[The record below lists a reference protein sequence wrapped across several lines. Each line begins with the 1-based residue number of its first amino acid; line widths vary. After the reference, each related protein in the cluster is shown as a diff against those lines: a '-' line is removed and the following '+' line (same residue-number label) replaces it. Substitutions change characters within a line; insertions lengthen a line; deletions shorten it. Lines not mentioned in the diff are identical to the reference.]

1 MENWLPIV
9 TGVYLVIMILYGHYR
24 GFIRLAV
31 SLVALVAALVIVN
44 LSMPAVTTFLKE
56 NTQIHKS
63 LQDSMKKASGLESAG
78 GDDEELPAMQR
89 AIIENLNLPQQMKDA
104 LIENNNHEIYQML
117 GVEAFTD
124 YVGNYLADMILNT
137 LGFIIMFVI
146 VYFILQL
153 LMRWLDILAR
163 LPLLSGINKVAGALL
178 GGVEGLIFL
187 WIICLV
193 ITACAGTSWG
203 MSLIKQIESSN
214 WLSFVYNNNILN
226 LLIKGVVRGML

>member
-63 LQDSMKKASGLESAG
+63 LQDSMKEASGLEYAG

-137 LGFIIMFVI
+137 IGFIIMFVI